1 MADDATD
8 KDDVEATGPMAGE
21 RLAAARKD
29 QDISIRDIAKELH
42 LDEAKVQAL
51 EQNQFDVLGAP
62 VFAKGH
68 LRKYAE
74 MVGVP
79 EDDVLTDY
87 YQLNRSA
94 GAPPVV
100 GLPRKGARE
109 IDLSPWILPAVIA
122 VVLLGL
128 LFWWLQSGSPM
139 PGSGDAPGEPNDTLG
154 APVEMPVDASD
165 PGQTP
170 EESSDASSEAV
181 DPEAAAEAEPEPQSS
196 VQEAEDV
203 PEAVAS
209 PAPAVSDT
217 ALALTLEFSGD
228 CWTEITDA
236 AGERLFF
243 DLGREGRIVE
253 VSGEPPL
260 RLLLGASSNVSLTV
274 NGESYVVPASALRG
288 DTARFTLAGF

>member
-1 MADDATD
+1 MADNASD
-8 KDDVEATGPMAGE
+8 KDDVETTGLMAGE

-42 LDEAKVQAL
+42 LDEVKVQAL

-74 MVGVP
+74 MVGVS

-100 GLPRKGARE
+100 GAPRKGARE
-109 IDLSPWILPAVIA
+109 IDLSPWIVPAVIVVA
-122 VVLLGL
+122 VLGL

-139 PGSGDAPGEPNDTLG
+139 PGSGNAPGEPNDTLET
-154 APVEMPVDASD
+154 PVEVPVDVSD

-170 EESSDASSEAV
+170 DESADASSEAV
-181 DPEAAAEAEPEPQSS
+181 DQEALAEPEPEPQSS
-196 VQEAEDV
+196 VQETEDG
-203 PEAVAS
+203 PETVAS
-209 PAPAVSDT
+209 PAPAVSAT